1 MKFRIALWAGTG
13 LLVAFFWAV
22 LAWASF
28 PATYERMR
36 GLWTFITLTCPV
48 AAFGMHHPVSL
59 YESLL
64 ANAATY
70 ALVGLVVEICRRQLR
85 HNK

>member
-1 MKFRIALWAGTG
+1 MRFRIALWAGTG

-22 LAWASF
+22 FAWATF

-48 AAFGMHHPVSL
+48 AAFGIHHRVSL

-70 ALVGLVVEICRRQLR
+70 AVAGLVVEALRRQLP
-85 HNK
+85 HNN